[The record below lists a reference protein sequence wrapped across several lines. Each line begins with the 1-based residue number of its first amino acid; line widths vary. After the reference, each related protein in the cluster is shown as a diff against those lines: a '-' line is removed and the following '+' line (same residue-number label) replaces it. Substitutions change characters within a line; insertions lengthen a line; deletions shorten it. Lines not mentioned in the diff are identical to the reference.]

1 MKFRIAFAL
10 IAAAEA
16 CPSLAHAAEQA
27 TETRGSWFDLI
38 FYVINFLLFVWII
51 RRYAGS
57 LITGFFKDRSAGIR
71 TTIGRAQSAL
81 DEAQQLA
88 NRANEQIA
96 RLEEERRQIAS
107 ELSEETIYQT
117 GRIYDLANEAVSRIR
132 RDTDLTAAA
141 LHEGARRRVREALA
155 TAAGALARGLISRN
169 FEAEDQKRL
178 LEGFIDKLGREA
190 RQ

>member
-1 MKFRIAFAL
+1 MKFRIAFVL

-27 TETRGSWFDLI
+27 TENRGSWFDLV
-38 FYVINFLLFVWII
+38 FYVINFLLFIWII
-51 RRYAGS
+51 RRYAGP
-57 LITGFFKDRSAGIR
+57 LITGFFRDRSAGIR

-88 NRANEQIA
+88 NHANEQIA

-117 GRIYDLANEAVSRIR
+117 GRIYDLANEAAARIR

-141 LHEGARRRVREALA
+141 LREAARRRVREALA
-155 TAAGALARGLISRN
+155 AAAGALARGLISRH
-169 FEAEDQKRL
+169 FGARDQKRL
-178 LEGFIDKLGREA
+178 LEGFIDKLGQEA